1 MGENQLDEGTIPLTE
16 GEQPEVEKIESAET
30 QEPTAGAEATEDG
43 NGSPKE
49 KELDPVERVK
59 KGMQKRIDR
68 LTRDRM
74 AEKARADYLEKL
86 IAERQSSQ
94 ADKGLDRSKF
104 ASDEDWLEAEV
115 SRRLNAVEAQKA
127 EMAQQEQLLARAA
140 KQEQILMDAELSG
153 QFDRDKFFKSVPVT
167 DAMADA
173 VLESDMGT
181 ELVLWL
187 NENPAE
193 AARISNLTTTRQAV
207 ELGKIEAQLSG
218 QEAQKPAPSKAPAPP
233 KTVSGGGKVSSGYR
247 ADMSLS
253 EYARWRKANK

>member
-1 MGENQLDEGTIPLTE
+1 MGENQLDEGTIPSVEGAELEAKQIAADENEPTSGAEPTEE
-16 GEQPEVEKIESAET
+16 GEGGEK
-30 QEPTAGAEATEDG
+30 P
-43 NGSPKE
+43 

-94 ADKGLDRSKF
+94 EERGLDRSKF

-127 EMAQQEQLLARAA
+127 EIAQQEQMLTREARR
-140 KQEQILMDAELSG
+140 EQILMDAELSG
-153 QFDRDKFFKSVPVT
+153 QFDRDKFFKAVPVT

-173 VLESDMGT
+173 VLESDVGT
-181 ELVLWL
+181 DLVLWL
-187 NENPAE
+187 NSNPAE
-193 AARISNLTTTRQAV
+193 AIRIANLSPIRQAV
-207 ELGKIEAQLSG
+207 ELGKIEVQLSSPD
-218 QEAQKPAPSKAPAPP
+218 AKPAPSKAPAPP
-233 KTVSGGGKVSSGYR
+233 KTVTGGGKVSSGYR
-247 ADMSLS
+247 TDMSLS

>member
-1 MGENQLDEGTIPLTE
+1 MGENQLDEGTIPSVE
-16 GEQPEVEKIESAET
+16 GEELETNQIAAAEN
-30 QEPTAGAEATEDG
+30 EPTAGAEATEEG
-43 NGSPKE
+43 EGGEKP

-86 IAERQSSQ
+86 IADRQSSQ
-94 ADKGLDRSKF
+94 AEKGLDRSKF

-115 SRRLNAVEAQKA
+115 ARRMNAVEAQKA
-127 EMAQQEQLLARAA
+127 QAAQQEQLLTRAA

-153 QFDRDKFFKSVPVT
+153 QFDRDKFFTTVPVT
-167 DAMADA
+167 EVMAEA

-187 NENPAE
+187 NSHPAE
-193 AARISNLTTTRQAV
+193 AARIATMSAARQAA
-207 ELGKIEAQLSG
+207 ELGKIEVQLSS
-218 QEAQKPAPSKAPAPP
+218 QEAPKVAPSKAPAPP
-233 KTVSGGGKVSSGYR
+233 RTVTGGGKVSSGYR
-247 ADMSLS
+247 PDMSLS